1 MYYPNDEKFTRLVE
15 YKKFTKYKSKSSL
28 IGMEIPSTNGMH
40 SQYHSKKKSKSLI
53 NILNHYPNGTL
64 LLGELE
70 HIDMKLI

>member
-15 YKKFTKYKSKSSL
+15 YKNLQNINWFI

-40 SQYHSKKKSKSLI
+40 YPVPFKKEIKKSHKY
-53 NILNHYPNGTL
+53 LNHYPNGTL